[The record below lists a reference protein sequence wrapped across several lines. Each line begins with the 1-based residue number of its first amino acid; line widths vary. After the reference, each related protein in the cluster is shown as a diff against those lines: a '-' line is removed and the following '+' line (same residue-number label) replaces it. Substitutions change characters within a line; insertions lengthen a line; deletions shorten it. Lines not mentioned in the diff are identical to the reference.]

1 MSEPL
6 TRYPADQGIQA
17 GWEDA
22 EFYLCSEVDELLARR
37 APPADL
43 LRGLRDFVADS
54 GISLHP
60 PGCDCCHHQLLAR
73 ADAYLEGR
81 EHPGGRHHPEGR
93 EPQNYSAAQWIERCY
108 DAVIHS
114 AEQIKMPDGRKLA
127 DWVTLMNRLRD
138 GYIADLGKIV

>member
-81 EHPGGRHHPEGR
+81 EHPGGRHHPGGR
-93 EPQNYSAAQWIERCY
+93 EPQNYSAAQMREAFMACWDWAGNQYHGWKIREE
-108 DAVIHS
+108 
-114 AEQIKMPDGRKLA
+114 AEQEAARLYPDPEPPKEDGR
-127 DWVTLMNRLRD
+127 
-138 GYIADLGKIV
+138 